1 MDIMDDIQHLTRV
14 KMIFSVMDLSSIMLL
29 NPRARALCFA
39 LPPVGFN
46 PILVGP
52 FVPPILVGGGAKV
65 PPPLE
70 MSLKT
75 NSGKNSEQKS

>member
-52 FVPPILVGGGAKV
+52 FVPPVLVGGKYA

-75 NSGKNSEQKS
+75 NSGKNLGQKS

>member
-52 FVPPILVGGGAKV
+52 FVPPILVGGGGKYA
-65 PPPLE
+65 PLW
-70 MSLKT
+70 K
-75 NSGKNSEQKS
+75 